1 MTSGKKTSLV
11 RRMNRA
17 CAQRGLFQYI
27 QPEHP
32 PAAPDAFS
40 SLKRKLEVHHQADL
54 PDVFLSVPEA
64 AALAGCTTSCI
75 YNWISKGLI
84 ESHKHFARRGYR
96 AKRRTKRWISYRS
109 LSRFLWG
116 RECVLGHLE
125 AARSRESNADSSST
139 VP

>member
-1 MTSGKKTSLV
+1 MRRRRGTTLNSGSLV

-40 SLKRKLEVHHQADL
+40 SLTRKLEVHHQADL

-84 ESHKHFARRGYR
+84 ESHKHFARRGCL

-116 RECVLGHLE
+116 RECRPKPAPETMDIVSMPG
-125 AARSRESNADSSST
+125 
-139 VP
+139 